1 MTAPDRIAT
10 LGFQQPE
17 PARSLPREVCP
28 HCQRA
33 TTVHGFAAPDGHW
46 LETHHCAEHGDVAPV
61 RGPILNDHE
70 QQASTLP
77 VTTIEN
83 EGEFRDLDAAH
94 DRRQRGAR
102 EEFAAWREAH
112 PDFTSR
118 DLLDHWQRIR
128 RAWRLGPPEPPPRK
142 RKTP

>member
-10 LGFQQPE
+10 LAFQQPE

-33 TTVHGFAAPDGHW
+33 TTVHGFTAPDGHW

-83 EGEFRDLDAAH
+83 EGEFRDLAAAH

-112 PDFTSR
+112 PDFTSQE
-118 DLLDHWQRIR
+118 LLDNWRRIR
-128 RAWRLGPPEPPPRK
+128 RAWQLGPPEPKSGK

>member
-10 LGFQQPE
+10 LAFQQPE
-17 PARSLPREVCP
+17 PARSLPREVCT

-70 QQASTLP
+70 QQASTLA

-83 EGEFRDLDAAH
+83 EGEFRDLDAAY
-94 DRRQRGAR
+94 DQRQRGAR
-102 EEFAAWREAH
+102 QEFTAWREEN
-112 PDFTSR
+112 PDFTSKE
-118 DLLDHWQRIR
+118 LLDHWRRIR
-128 RAWRLGPPEPPPRK
+128 RAWGLTPPEKPRPRK
-142 RKTP
+142 PR